1 MSNGG
6 TVQSIANLAKG
17 QDRGNAVT
25 IQVSYSK
32 LNILNKMQVT
42 FETFSNF

>member
-6 TVQSIANLAKG
+6 PVQNIANLAKG

-25 IQVSYSK
+25 IQVISLFPAGRNKKLNLIISK
-32 LNILNKMQVT
+32 LN
-42 FETFSNF
+42 